1 MRSIW
6 DSVRDIFILALRTDQ
21 VYLWLQ
27 LWLRSPV
34 PVVVSSYYL
43 KSTSRKIVFANNIS
57 ETVVLVPVKGICCI
71 AGIK

>member
-43 KSTSRKIVFANNIS
+43 KSTSRTIVFANNIS
-57 ETVVLVPVKGICCI
+57 EIVVLVPVKGICCI